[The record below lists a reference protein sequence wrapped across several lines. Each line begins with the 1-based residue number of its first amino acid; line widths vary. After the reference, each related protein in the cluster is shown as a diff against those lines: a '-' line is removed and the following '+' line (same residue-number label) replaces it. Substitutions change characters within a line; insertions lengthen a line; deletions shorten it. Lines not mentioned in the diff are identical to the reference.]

1 MGRIPEETIEK
12 IIQSNNIVDV
22 ISEFVP
28 LKKTGHNY
36 MGVCP
41 FHNDKGPSLS
51 VSMEKGVYHCFGC
64 GASGNVITFIM
75 KIRNLEYIDAVRYL
89 ADRAGITIY
98 DEESVSNENSK
109 EIKLK
114 EKLYKINID
123 AARFFYSNLFRNK
136 EPYNYL
142 VNRKIDES
150 IIKRFGLGYSLN
162 EWDSLYSYLKKIGYE
177 DELIFIS
184 GLVLKSKNNTYY
196 DRFRNRIMFPVFD
209 NKGRIIGFGGRV
221 LDNSKPKYLN
231 SPETPVFHKGTN
243 LYGLNFAVKSGL
255 PGYLIMVEGY
265 MDLISLHQ
273 FGITNSVASLGTA
286 LTNDQAK
293 LIKRYCKD
301 VFICYDADAA
311 GKAATLRGIEILEEN
326 ALNVKIVSIPKGKDP
341 DEFLKT
347 FGRVEFDKL
356 IQNSTGSIEYRI
368 LRAKDGKNLKDI
380 HEKSQFVK
388 EAATILSK
396 LKNEIDIQIYV
407 SHIYDQT
414 GIDSQAILDEIKKI
428 KRTTNNDKLN
438 YKDNSR
444 NPFEIE
450 PGYKK
455 AERNILRYLVSDI
468 RLYDFIKNKIT
479 PNEFITESYKIASD
493 EIFKSLEKGEIPSAQ
508 SILAKFEN
516 EEDIK
521 DVANIFQN
529 IQVND
534 NSYRFLDDYIK
545 TIKKYNIELILNDLN
560 IKIKRCEEN
569 NQIEES
575 TALTQKLIGLT
586 KQLKML

>member
-89 ADRAGITIY
+89 ADRVGITIY

-368 LRAKDGKNLKDI
+368 LKAKDGKNLKDI

>member
-368 LRAKDGKNLKDI
+368 LKAKDGKNLKDI

>member
-1 MGRIPEETIEK
+1 
-12 IIQSNNIVDV
+12 
-22 ISEFVP
+22 
-28 LKKTGHNY
+28 
-36 MGVCP
+36 
-41 FHNDKGPSLS
+41 
-51 VSMEKGVYHCFGC
+51 
-64 GASGNVITFIM
+64 
-75 KIRNLEYIDAVRYL
+75 
-89 ADRAGITIY
+89 
-98 DEESVSNENSK
+98 
-109 EIKLK
+109 
-114 EKLYKINID
+114 
-123 AARFFYSNLFRNK
+123 
-136 EPYNYL
+136 
-142 VNRKIDES
+142 
-150 IIKRFGLGYSLN
+150 
-162 EWDSLYSYLKKIGYE
+162 
-177 DELIFIS
+177 
-184 GLVLKSKNNTYY
+184 
-196 DRFRNRIMFPVFD
+196 MFPVFD

-368 LRAKDGKNLKDI
+368 LKAKDGKNLKDI